1 MLKKKMEA
9 QRKQEALK
17 NRLIAVFRAGLES
30 PDPKTREL
38 YGRILEDF
46 LNALSGFVK
55 IDPSGKWVF
64 SPGSDQVL
72 ERYVKDHPTKITGE
86 ESELLRGSVDQAL
99 DPTVLVENSE
109 GSNEKGKIQT
119 GA

>member
-9 QRKQEALK
+9 QSKQEALK

-46 LNALSGFVK
+46 LNALSGHVK
-55 IDPSGKWVF
+55 IDLSGKWVF
-64 SPGSDQVL
+64 SPGSDQAF
-72 ERYVKDHPTKITGE
+72 EQYAKDHPMRLSQDE
-86 ESELLRGSVDQAL
+86 QELLRGSVDRGL
-99 DPTVLVENSE
+99 DTVLVENSE
-109 GSNEKGKIQT
+109 GSNEKRKIQT